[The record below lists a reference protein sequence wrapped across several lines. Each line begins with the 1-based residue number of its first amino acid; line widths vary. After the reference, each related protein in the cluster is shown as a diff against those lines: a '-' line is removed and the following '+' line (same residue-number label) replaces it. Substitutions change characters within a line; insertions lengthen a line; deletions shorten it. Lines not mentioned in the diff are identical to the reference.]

1 MSDWIID
8 EVIFQCPFTC
18 FLGGPAGAGKTTIL
32 QQILIN
38 KKALIDKQPQRIVLC
53 YKNNQSA
60 YDVFKLL
67 DVPVEFIQGTPDD
80 LIFDSTIN
88 NILIIDDLMTECK
101 DNSNV
106 SSYFTR
112 RSHHENI
119 SVFFL
124 SQNILMQ
131 GKCARDISLNSS
143 YMILFNNP
151 RDKQQIK
158 VLGSQMFPKK
168 ALGFI
173 EIFEDAIKSQK
184 GRGYLFLD
192 FKQNTAERMRI
203 QTGIIPGE
211 ERLIYT
217 LR

>member
-1 MSDWIID
+1 MPFYLLLRWPCWCWKNNDIATNFD
-8 EVIFQCPFTC
+8 KVI
-18 FLGGPAGAGKTTIL
+18 L
-32 QQILIN
+32 
-38 KKALIDKQPQRIVLC
+38 DKQPQRIVLC

-88 NILIIDDLMTECK
+88 NILIIDDLMSECK
-101 DNSNV
+101 DNPNV

-151 RDKQQIK
+151 RDHKCF
-158 VLGSQMFPKK
+158 LKK
-168 ALGFI
+168 H
-173 EIFEDAIKSQK
+173 
-184 GRGYLFLD
+184 
-192 FKQNTAERMRI
+192 
-203 QTGIIPGE
+203 
-211 ERLIYT
+211 
-217 LR
+217 